1 MKETAVPDIDYE
13 QSTRRLYWL
22 TLTIGVTGTAVSWA
36 VWGVSAGA
44 GFGIG
49 SAASLTNLWIW
60 QMLAASLSGKPSR
73 KSMIAGGLFAGRFLA
88 LFALGYVIVRALN
101 VQPLAAILGLLVSS
115 AAVVAE
121 IVIELAAGRRLSR

>member
-1 MKETAVPDIDYE
+1 MKEAAVPDIDYE

-22 TLTIGVTGTAVSWA
+22 TFIIGVTGTAVAWA
-36 VWGVSAGA
+36 VWGVNRGA

-49 SAASLTNLWIW
+49 SAASLINLWVW
-60 QMLAASLSGKPSR
+60 QMLSVRLSSKPSGK
-73 KSMIAGGLFAGRFLA
+73 SMLAAGLFAGRFLA
-88 LFALGYVIVRALN
+88 LFVFGYVIVRALN
-101 VQPLAAILGLLVSS
+101 VQPLAAILGLLVSA